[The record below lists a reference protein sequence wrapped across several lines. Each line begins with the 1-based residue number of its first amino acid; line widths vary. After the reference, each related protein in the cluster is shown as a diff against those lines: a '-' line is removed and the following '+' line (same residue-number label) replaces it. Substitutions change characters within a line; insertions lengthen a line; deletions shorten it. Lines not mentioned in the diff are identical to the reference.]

1 MMNKPE
7 RMVLL
12 DMYERAYDLLVEALA
27 QFPREMWTYR
37 AAPGEWTIHEIII
50 HITDSEANSYV
61 RARRLIAEPGLSV
74 MAYDEGRWAQILR
87 YQDLNPATALELF
100 QWLRQST
107 VELLQDLPDK
117 TWANTVLHPELGDYS
132 LDTWLEIYARH
143 VPDHIAQMQ
152 AVYSAWLE
160 RA

>member
-7 RMVLL
+7 RMILL
-12 DMYERAYDLLVEALA
+12 DMYGRAYDLLVEALA
-27 QFPREMWTYR
+27 QFPREMWTFR
-37 AAPGEWTIHEIII
+37 AEPGEWTIHEIII

-107 VELLQDLPDK
+107 VELLQDLPDE
-117 TWANTVLHPELGDYS
+117 TWANTGLHPELGHYS